1 MIVGFPM
8 AIGQYTD
15 YLIKTASLTA
25 FRIHV
30 PEVPNMDQ
38 KVRIDPRIVE
48 ILVLNEI
55 GDDYEHFRRVRRG
68 ARKMAERMGYSITTK
83 EISDAVVKLTRVG
96 LAKAYYLS
104 PWAPAQEV
112 TPEVVASRRKELCE
126 TSDTDSRSVEDE
138 ENRPSLPH
146 EDAHE
151 PDKLYFLA
159 TEDGLTMLK
168 AFNDWPPGVRE

>member
-1 MIVGFPM
+1 
-8 AIGQYTD
+8 
-15 YLIKTASLTA
+15 
-25 FRIHV
+25 
-30 PEVPNMDQ
+30 MDQ
-38 KVRIDPRIVE
+38 NVRIDPRIVE

-68 ARKMAERMGYSITTK
+68 VRKMAERMGHSITTK
-83 EISDAVVKLTRVG
+83 EISDAVVKVTRAG

-112 TPEVVASRRKELCE
+112 TPEVVVARMEELCE
-126 TSDTDSRSVEDE
+126 TSDTDSHWE
-138 ENRPSLPH
+138 EKGVSQPH

-159 TEDGLTMLK
+159 TDEGLTVLA
-168 AFNDWPPGVRE
+168 AFDGWPPEEAE